1 MWLDVCNLYVELF
14 HTTHTAAK
22 KHKVIIPHHTLDS
35 DHTQDFC
42 FVFPALEVGTNMYW
56 EWNVLYF
63 SMCGTAGVKNLCV
76 FLNIFADNCIDNE
89 L

>member
-1 MWLDVCNLYVELF
+1 
-14 HTTHTAAK
+14 
-22 KHKVIIPHHTLDS
+22 
-35 DHTQDFC
+35 
-42 FVFPALEVGTNMYW
+42 MYW